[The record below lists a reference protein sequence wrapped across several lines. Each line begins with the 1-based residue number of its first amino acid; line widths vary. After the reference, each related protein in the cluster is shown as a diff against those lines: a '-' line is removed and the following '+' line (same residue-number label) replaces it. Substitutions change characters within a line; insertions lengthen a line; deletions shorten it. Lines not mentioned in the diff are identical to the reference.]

1 MIADISHYQGK
12 INWTSAR
19 KELKLCIFRASVGSN
34 VDNKYP
40 SYAKNCGLPFG
51 VYHYVKAGTESE
63 AEKEAK
69 FFYETATQN
78 GIKPLFFVADIEYET
93 QTKTTTKPVTLKF
106 IETLHALGAQKV
118 GLYIGQNHYPYI
130 EDSLDK
136 IDFIWIPRYGKNTGY
151 ADDAYKPKYPCD
163 LWQYTSVGRVSGI
176 SGYVDLNKLN
186 GTKTLEWFLEKN
198 ESIKKEEITMAVKI
212 GSARSDENGKAS
224 GGKAGDQTGHE
235 VSTQSWYKH
244 SKGWRVLRAK
254 NPKLAYYI
262 AEAMNM
268 ACNNSKVGYDQN
280 QNQTLWNAAKKV
292 NFDISKVTTATE
304 TDCARLIRVCVQY
317 ACIMLGLDITIPDF
331 YTANLI
337 SRLLST
343 GLFVELTGSKYTDK
357 EDYLGVGDILCTRT
371 KGHTVAVL
379 TNGKK
384 YEGEAVEAI
393 LKTYKLGERL
403 LKEGSTG
410 TDVKELQTLLT
421 QLKYLNDTI
430 DGNFGPKTK
439 EAVKKFQKAMGLE
452 ADGEYGEKSYKVM
465 MSLID
470 NSDLNKEED
479 EELEKVEPIVQGTR
493 LEVVGETVRIRTGDT
508 TNYGILTTVSKG
520 TKLIPVFD
528 GNNKPVVSKNGW
540 YAVEQDKQIAWV
552 SGKYI
557 KVV

>member
-1 MIADISHYQGK
+1 MIADISHYQGE
-12 INWTSAR
+12 INWSAAR
-19 KELKLCIFRASVGSN
+19 KDLELCIFRASVGFN
-34 VDNKYP
+34 IDNKYT
-40 SYAKNCGLPFG
+40 SYTKNCGIPFG
-51 VYHYVKAGTESE
+51 TYHYVKAGTEAE

-78 GIKPLFFVADIEYET
+78 GIQPLFFVADIEYET
-93 QTKTTTKPVTLKF
+93 QTKTTTKLVTLKF
-106 IETLHALGAQKV
+106 IETLRALGAQKV
-118 GLYIGQNHYPYI
+118 GLYIGQSRYPYI
-130 EDSLDK
+130 QDSLDK
-136 IDFIWIPRYGKNTGY
+136 FDFIWIPRYGKNTGY
-151 ADDAYKPKYPCD
+151 ADDTYKPTYPCD
-163 LWQYTSVGRVSGI
+163 LWQYTSVGGVSGI
-176 SGYVDLNKLN
+176 SGNVDLNKLN

-198 ESIKKEEITMAVKI
+198 ENIKKEEITMAVKI
-212 GSARSDENGKAS
+212 GSARIDENGKAS
-224 GGKAGDQTGHE
+224 GGKAGDQTGRE

-268 ACNNSKVGYDQN
+268 ACNNSKVGYDQG

-317 ACIMLGLDITIPDF
+317 ACVMLGLDITVPDF
-331 YTANLI
+331 YTANLV

-393 LKTYKLGERL
+393 LKTNKLGERL

-410 TDVKELQTLLT
+410 NDVEELQTLLT
-421 QLKYLNDTI
+421 QLKYLDDTI
-430 DGNFGPKTK
+430 DGDFGPKTK

-452 ADGEYGEKSYKVM
+452 ADGEYGEKSHKAM

-479 EELEKVEPIVQGTR
+479 EELEKVEPIVQGTK
-493 LEVVGETVRIRTGDT
+493 LEVTGETVRIRTGDT

-520 TKLIPVFD
+520 TKLIPVLD
-528 GNNKPVVSKNGW
+528 GSNKPIVSKNGW
-540 YAVEQDKQIAWV
+540 YAVEQDKQIAWI